1 MADRGRPIWRSAVL
15 QWRVPQIHRRCQRRA
30 ENRMDAGAPQ
40 RQPLP
45 RQSRPIERPTRAA
58 RDPQRNNMRCR
69 RRTRSAPRG
78 SIARAPAPPAAIATA
93 GRAAGLLLRQRR
105 PAATDPLAAT
115 FRRTPAPRPWRHPVR
130 VHMDCFPGQGGRATP
145 TTTPFRIA
153 SMQLVCFRASKSTR
167 SGAISQLPWR
177 RCHAIQRYD

>member
-1 MADRGRPIWRSAVL
+1 
-15 QWRVPQIHRRCQRRA
+15 
-30 ENRMDAGAPQ
+30 MDAGAPQ

-58 RDPQRNNMRCR
+58 RDPRRNNMRCR

-130 VHMDCFPGQGGRATP
+130 VHMDCFPGQGAMRLP
-145 TTTPFRIA
+145 DA
-153 SMQLVCFRASKSTR
+153 SFMQLRRGSRRAAFPDSMASLSVLVRTNENWPPRISKTTR